1 MNATNTAPLHV
12 TIVGAGLGGLTL
24 ARILH
29 VNGVSATVY
38 EAETSPTVR
47 SQGGLLD
54 IHEHNGQ
61 PALAAAGL
69 FDAFR
74 SLILH
79 GHQATRGL
87 AEDGTVLI
95 DHPDDGTGGRPE
107 VQRGELRRILLA
119 SLPEGTVRWGH
130 KVAAVRPLGGG
141 RHEIA
146 FVDGTT
152 TATDLLVGADG
163 AWSRVRPLVSDAVPV
178 YTGTTYVETYLHDAD
193 TRHPASA
200 KAVGGG
206 SMFALAPGKGISAHR
221 ETRGTLHTYAALT
234 KPREWFDAVDLAEPA
249 AVARIAA
256 EFAGWAPELTA
267 LITDADT
274 PPVLRPLHTLP
285 ADHRWERVPGVTL
298 IGDAAHLMIPS
309 GEGANLA
316 MYDGAELARALVEHP
331 GDVEAALAA
340 HEREMFPRSAAEAAE
355 ADRLHEIMYGPGTPH
370 SLVNLLAGHI
380 QGA

>member
-1 MNATNTAPLHV
+1 MNTSPLHV

-38 EAETSPTVR
+38 EAEASPTAR

-54 IHEHNGQ
+54 IHENNGQ

-69 FDAFR
+69 LDAFR
-74 SLILH
+74 SLVLH

-87 AEDGTVLI
+87 ATDGTVLI

-107 VQRGELRRILLA
+107 VHRGELRRILLE

-141 RHEIA
+141 RHEITFA
-146 FVDGTT
+146 DGTAA
-152 TATDLLVGADG
+152 ATDLLVGADG
-163 AWSRVRPLVSDAVPV
+163 AWSRVRPLVSDAVPA

-193 TRHPASA
+193 NRHPATA

-206 SMFALAPGKGISAHR
+206 SMFALAPGKGIAAHR
-221 ETRGTLHTYAALT
+221 ETHGTLHTYAALT
-234 KPREWFDAVDLAEPA
+234 RPRAWFDGVDLADPA
-249 AVARIAA
+249 GVARVAA

-267 LITDADT
+267 LITDTDT
-274 PPVLRPLHTLP
+274 APVLRPLHTLP
-285 ADHRWERVPGVTL
+285 AEHRWERVPGVTL

-316 MYDGAELARALVEHP
+316 MYDGAELAGALVEHP
-331 GDVEAALAA
+331 GDIESALAA
-340 HEREMFPRSAAEAAE
+340 YEREMFPRSAAEAADAE
-355 ADRLHEIMYGPGTPH
+355 RLHTIMYGPDSPH
-370 SLVNLLAGHI
+370 SMITLLAGHLR
-380 QGA
+380 GA